1 MKRWIAGVSIA
12 VTSVALS
19 ATPAASQTDVPST
32 VDVPTTIAETPT
44 TVATPTTVVETPTT
58 EAPPATTPTP
68 TTIPQVDLPG
78 EHVVAGQL
86 SLGATFKEQTAASC
100 TVSGSVAGGE
110 INIIKDEAGN
120 IGVVY
125 GKADLGAGQAG
136 VVMVAL
142 GPLPLAIGAFRTT
155 GTCNQDVVGIG
166 SYEGTPTS
174 AKLSS
179 VGYGLYPR
187 DFANLVEIQLDV
199 AGTEPTASL
208 NLQGAYDFLAAPRD
222 AAN

>member
-1 MKRWIAGVSIA
+1 MKRALAVVSVVTAAIALSSVPAGSQTGESTTTTEAATTTTEA
-12 VTSVALS
+12 VTTTTEA
-19 ATPAASQTDVPST
+19 ATT
-32 VDVPTTIAETPT
+32 
-44 TVATPTTVVETPTT
+44 TT
-58 EAPPATTPTP
+58 EAPPTTLAITS

-78 EHVVAGQL
+78 EHVTAGQL
-86 SLGATFKEQTAASC
+86 SLGASFKEQTAASC

-110 INIIKDEAGN
+110 VNIIKDEAGN

-125 GKADLGAGQAG
+125 GKADLGAGQGG

-179 VGYGLYPR
+179 VGYGIYPQ
-187 DFANLVEIQLDV
+187 DFANLVEIELQV
-199 AGTEPTASL
+199 SATEPTASL
-208 NLQGAYDFLAAPRD
+208 NLQSAYDFLAAPREP
-222 AAN
+222 AQ